1 LQPQSWSDFEYG
13 FSPRPDVSGQDL
25 ELNGLGLDVWNV
37 FVTLPLKSQKKI
49 PGIVLSTFKSEYGIY
64 ETIEN
69 ISMNYKKKYVHSLI
83 NAIYILYKEQRT
95 NAEMKERK
103 QLEEQ
108 GFTEEEIDEEV
119 QKAAKRNN
127 KAGRKYRLRF

>member
-1 LQPQSWSDFEYG
+1 
-13 FSPRPDVSGQDL
+13 
-25 ELNGLGLDVWNV
+25 
-37 FVTLPLKSQKKI
+37 
-49 PGIVLSTFKSEYGIY
+49 
-64 ETIEN
+64 
-69 ISMNYKKKYVHSLI
+69 MNYKKKYVHSLI